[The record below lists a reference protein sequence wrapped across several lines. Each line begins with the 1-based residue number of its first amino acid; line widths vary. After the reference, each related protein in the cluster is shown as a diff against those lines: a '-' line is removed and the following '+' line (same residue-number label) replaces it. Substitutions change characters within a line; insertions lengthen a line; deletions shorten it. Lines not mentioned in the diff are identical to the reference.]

1 MKSTPVCFSAIFF
14 IGGKIL
20 VVDDNNANLR
30 VATGALEKYGANVV
44 CTDSGKS
51 AIPLLK
57 PSDNFDTR
65 YHAMAN
71 GNFSFDINGLSQPT
85 SWSPAVACLILW
97 FSGQFICTPGP
108 VSFLKNDLFCM
119 ATFGMQLRS
128 HVSVSFSLILFGLEN
143 NSSRLHFVIPNSV
156 SFLNNF
162 KSSKFS
168 SLESLGS
175 PRLIFNKIWLPFSF
189 RQATFAFSLFFKM
202 FLK

>member
-71 GNFSFDINGLSQPT
+71 GNFSFDINGLPQPI

-108 VSFLKNDLFCM
+108 FSFLKHDLFCM

-128 HVSVSFSLILFGLEN
+128 HVSVSFSPILFGLEN

-162 KSSKFS
+162 ESSKFS

-175 PRLIFNKIWLPFSF
+175 ARLIFNKIWL
-189 RQATFAFSLFFKM
+189 LFP
-202 FLK
+202 LR